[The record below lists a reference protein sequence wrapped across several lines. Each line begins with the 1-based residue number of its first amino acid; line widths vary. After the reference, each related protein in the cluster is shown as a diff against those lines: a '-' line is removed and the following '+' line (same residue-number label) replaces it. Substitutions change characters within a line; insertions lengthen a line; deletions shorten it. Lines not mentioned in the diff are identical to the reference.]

1 MEENYNPAKGS
12 GEQEMTLR
20 DIILLFREYALE
32 IWRKK
37 WWIALCC
44 LPFIGWK
51 AYEYSKSKVTYTA
64 KVTFMIDD
72 GKGGGLG
79 LGGILST
86 LSGAEAEDNYD
97 KIVALSKSMRII
109 GEVLMT
115 KVTVNGKNDF
125 IGNHLIDVEKVND
138 EIWAKQ
144 EVKEGRPSLN
154 GFRFTRAEIDS
165 FTTLE
170 YSAVKHLMGLLNGSE
185 HFAPIFTAGY
195 DKKSGI
201 MTFKVSC
208 QTEEMSIVL
217 LNNFYDVL
225 SRFYIEKTVEKNSA
239 TYQIVKAKTDSIR
252 RALNSIESRK
262 AAFDDA
268 SHAVLLNVD
277 KVPSQRYDREKQ
289 LLTLM
294 YGESVKNLELA
305 NFALKSNTPYIQLID
320 KAVPPLLRNP
330 VSRFKLLLT
339 AIGMGVAFSISF
351 IVLRKIFY
359 DSLYA

>member
-1 MEENYNPAKGS
+1 MEEKKNTLDSSNN
-12 GEQEMTLR
+12 QEITLR
-20 DIILLFREYALE
+20 ELIALLREYFLE

-44 LPFIGWK
+44 LPFMGWK

-72 GKGGGLG
+72 GKGGGSLNI
-79 LGGILST
+79 GGILSS
-86 LSGAEAEDNYD
+86 LSGAESEDNYD

-109 GEVLMT
+109 GEVMLT
-115 KVTVNGKNDF
+115 KATVAGKNDF
-125 IGNHLIDVEKVND
+125 IGNHLIDVEKVN
-138 EIWAKQ
+138 EEVWAKQ
-144 EVKEGRPSLN
+144 KVKEGRPSLN

-170 YSAVKHLMGLLNGSE
+170 YAAVKHLMGVLNGSE
-185 HFAPIFTAGY
+185 KFAPIFAAGY

-201 MTFKVSC
+201 MNFKVSC

-225 SRFYIEKTVEKNSA
+225 SRFYIEKTIEKNSA

-252 RALNSIESRK
+252 KALNFIETKK

-268 SHAVLLNVD
+268 SHSVLLNVD
-277 KVPSQRYDREKQ
+277 KVPSQRFDREKH
-289 LLTLM
+289 LLTIM
-294 YGESVKNLELA
+294 YGESVKNMELA

-320 KAVPPLLRNP
+320 KAVPPLARNP
-330 VSRFKLLLT
+330 VSRFRLLLT
-339 AIGMGVAFSISF
+339 AVGFGVAVGISIVVF
-351 IVLRKIFY
+351 RKIIL
-359 DSLYA
+359 DSLK